1 MSDNL
6 ILPSNYKKEIVLPAG
21 YKKVWEPIAESQ
33 KLALSCPAQI
43 ILLQGTRA
51 SGKTDVSLMRFR
63 RFVGIG
69 YGEFW
74 RGIVYDVSYRAL
86 DDIVNRA
93 KRWFSRFNDG
103 SKFYASK
110 SDYKYVW
117 KTGEELLFRSIS
129 TKEDYENSLHGQELC
144 LGVAELVNIKDK
156 GDIEIQNVCVGDE
169 ILTSEGYKK
178 ITRVFPIK
186 ERECNNVL
194 VFNSDG
200 TFIGSQV
207 QSVDHSI
214 LNAHRTFSKHHGLFE
229 SEQRYLLISSL
240 IHASLKS
247 HLCENQETPVVV
259 YSQQLSL
266 HLQDMFEQL
275 LRLTYVLMQW
285 QISSSQNDNLP
296 QGNQLRNSVCAY
308 LYSCYFHSEHPNDE
322 MQVQAFC
329 AVFDIFQ
336 QVFRLSFQTHS
347 QLESKVS
354 YHLNNKTFLNLKLV
368 QDAETSYEAFQQK
381 FSDIWQQMIKT
392 RQRDKVHS
400 SRLLRY
406 SRFHRQLANLRSTK
420 TEFSVQYAL
429 SKINQQSLS
438 TCLLR
443 LVELLQQ
450 EPYSVLD
457 NDQPLN
463 VSVGQ
468 EITTDYLSH
477 CLSYHYQYG
486 ELPLTQ
492 SNIVQDI
499 ALQSP
504 DELKHNRYSQQTDGL
519 VCEKEHNLSS
529 ESFYYTHPYSQGRR
543 QVEVPFEVHKC
554 VIFSY
559 GIQKTIDI
567 EVDDTNNYITS
578 TTGLSNKNCFISPN
592 ELTKHPTSE
601 VFDLVLSTNRSSFI
615 PEDYP
620 LPNGELLPQ
629 IPLTVLATTNS
640 SGIGRN
646 WVKRRFIDK
655 GVRGEIVK
663 VPIEIFNPRTQE
675 QEIIY
680 RTQTHIFS
688 SYKENTKL
696 TPEYIAQLESIE
708 DPIRRAQWLLGSWD
722 NDGEGGRFDYIWESK
737 VHVIEPFDIPKA
749 WKIDRSF
756 DYGSSAPFS
765 VLWFAES
772 DGCDIVLRNGKTRST
787 IKGDIFLI
795 HEWAGC
801 DPKDN
806 NKGLRMLATDIAKG
820 IIERELMWGI
830 YDRCVAGNADNAI
843 WNVDNGNCIASD
855 MQKPVTIGNKVY
867 QGVTWTRSDKSSGS
881 RVAGW
886 ERIAEYLVNAKVTD
900 AKPFREK
907 AGLFIF
913 NVCDNLIEV
922 FPYLQRDDKNPDDI
936 ETKRQNDH
944 CADALR
950 YKIYGLKT
958 GSRSGK
964 TKGI

>member
-144 LGVAELVNIKDK
+144 LHIDELVDIEDK
-156 GDIEIQNVCVGDE
+156 GLISIRGVEEGDK
-169 ILTSEGYKK
+169 ILTPSGYKS
-178 ITRVFPIK
+178 ITKVFPIRK
-186 ERECNNVL
+186 KSCNLVSVYSREGNLIGKQIQSTDHRLLGVKGTWDKVAEKHPVALMTSKWGQMNYPHPYDPQVL
-194 VFNSDG
+194 
-200 TFIGSQV
+200 
-207 QSVDHSI
+207 
-214 LNAHRTFSKHHGLFE
+214 
-229 SEQRYLLISSL
+229 
-240 IHASLKS
+240 LKS
-247 HLCENQETPVVV
+247 DCKFEIGYIEFEPIEGR
-259 YSQQLSL
+259 L
-266 HLQDMFEQL
+266 H
-275 LRLTYVLMQW
+275 
-285 QISSSQNDNLP
+285 
-296 QGNQLRNSVCAY
+296 
-308 LYSCYFHSEHPNDE
+308 
-322 MQVQAFC
+322 
-329 AVFDIFQ
+329 
-336 QVFRLSFQTHS
+336 
-347 QLESKVS
+347 
-354 YHLNNKTFLNLKLV
+354 
-368 QDAETSYEAFQQK
+368 
-381 FSDIWQQMIKT
+381 
-392 RQRDKVHS
+392 
-400 SRLLRY
+400 
-406 SRFHRQLANLRSTK
+406 
-420 TEFSVQYAL
+420 
-429 SKINQQSLS
+429 
-438 TCLLR
+438 
-443 LVELLQQ
+443 
-450 EPYSVLD
+450 
-457 NDQPLN
+457 
-463 VSVGQ
+463 
-468 EITTDYLSH
+468 
-477 CLSYHYQYG
+477 
-486 ELPLTQ
+486 
-492 SNIVQDI
+492 
-499 ALQSP
+499 
-504 DELKHNRYSQQTDGL
+504 
-519 VCEKEHNLSS
+519 
-529 ESFYYTHPYSQGRR
+529 
-543 QVEVPFEVHKC
+543 
-554 VIFSY
+554 
-559 GIQKTIDI
+559 TIDI
-567 EVDDTNNYITS
+567 TVADVNCYVNPLTRTVS
-578 TTGLSNKNCFISPN
+578 KNCFISPN

-708 DPIRRAQWLLGSWD
+708 DPVRRAQWLLGSWD